1 MLSSIL
7 SKPARHYQLNQLM
20 NSIEQTPIGDLLK
33 WFDMDLPLVKT
44 TMHTHTC
51 AQLNGAQ
58 RGGSTVKR
66 KFTNLG
72 DDVVA
77 NGHNFDA
84 AKILSI
90 SIFKRKKRSFS
101 CRAEYEITSTSISM
115 NIKLQLLDTSSAI
128 QLANNLKPGSW
139 IGTQQQSSQS
149 FVSWF
154 SRIKVANFL
163 SLSPLCITASKSIEF
178 FFQKSFKI

>member
-1 MLSSIL
+1 M
-7 SKPARHYQLNQLM
+7 K
-20 NSIEQTPIGDLLK
+20 SIELSRRTKIQYQPIWDLLN

-51 AQLNGAQ
+51 TQLNGAQ
-58 RGGSTVKR
+58 RGGGSTVKR

-128 QLANNLKPGSW
+128 QLKPLPNKKCQKNFRYP
-139 IGTQQQSSQS
+139 TKTQS
-149 FVSWF
+149 FS
-154 SRIKVANFL
+154 KEKDCFL
-163 SLSPLCITASKSIEF
+163 EKDCF
-178 FFQKSFKI
+178 FVGYLKFLWPFLF

>member
-7 SKPARHYQLNQLM
+7 NKPVRHWLSQFM
-20 NSIEQTPIGDLLK
+20 NSIELSRRTQIQYQPCIGDRLK
-33 WFDMDLPLVKT
+33 LFDMDLPLVKT

-51 AQLNGAQ
+51 TQLNGAQ

-90 SIFKRKKRSFS
+90 SIFKRKKDHSP
-101 CRAEYEITSTSISM
+101 AELNMKSHRH
-115 NIKLQLLDTSSAI
+115 Q
-128 QLANNLKPGSW
+128 
-139 IGTQQQSSQS
+139 
-149 FVSWF
+149 
-154 SRIKVANFL
+154 FL
-163 SLSPLCITASKSIEF
+163 
-178 FFQKSFKI
+178 